1 MSLEQQIPVITEPE
15 MVNIITTM
23 KQIRQRMKHPS
34 VRNLDFIHMYDQLG
48 REFNDFFERY
58 TGIFVKIIKG
68 DDLRVLVS
76 ALYFKD
82 RISKGMTT
90 ESSLADRMAGQY
102 MGEDL
107 KRESDTRL
115 KEMKENGTL

>member
-1 MSLEQQIPVITEPE
+1 MSAEQIPVITEPE
-15 MVNIITTM
+15 MVNIILTM
-23 KQIRQRMKHPS
+23 KQIRTRMKHPS
-34 VRNLDFIHMYDQLG
+34 VKHLDFIHMYDQLG

-76 ALYFKD
+76 ALYYKD
-82 RISKGMTT
+82 RISKGLTT
-90 ESSLADRMAGQY
+90 EAALADRLATIHI
-102 MGEDL
+102 GED
-107 KRESDTRL
+107 KKKESDIRL